1 MQLQAVDTRLQAANA
16 ALFFNE
22 HTCKQGLI
30 YRSDEQQLN
39 AAEAAWRWQQYGGDD
54 ARVASLQTAS
64 ASRVYLITRVCL
76 VKLILPASVTMR
88 QKL

>member
-1 MQLQAVDTRLQAANA
+1 MQLQAVDTWLQAADA

-39 AAEAAWRWQQYGGDD
+39 AAEAAWTWQQYGGDD
-54 ARVASLQTAS
+54 ATSGFSADRQCQPSLSDNQG
-64 ASRVYLITRVCL
+64 LFG
-76 VKLILPASVTMR
+76 
-88 QKL
+88 